1 MDNNTKE
8 RVSELKKKVFSLWEA
23 EGKWEAGNPNSPLF
37 GLDRDPLL
45 TLLLTAMV
53 YQQRQMEDEVE
64 NFRKNMVNE
73 FEDAVLPYY
82 LTQATPAMAMMCS
95 AKAQGYADEF
105 RVGQDTDFKIQKEA
119 FQTRE
124 PLPFCPLFEANIVG
138 ATLKSVAMQPDGS
151 CKLVLEVTDS
161 KASLAGV
168 GFFFNGLEFT
178 NLSMQLGG
186 KELPLIHPWEYD
198 RFPMNPD
205 FSFWNMIYNKSLV
218 FGTNEQWFDL
228 WATQN
233 LNYYMVDPQ
242 ASANMNQ
249 GFAELTLRIE
259 GLKNESVGLENIYIN
274 SFPAVNVTM
283 RTCRL
288 TQYEPIVKIANDDDF
303 FMNIVGEQATLDEA
317 DQFIIR
323 RYGCERFSVDELLRL
338 ADELQKRYST
348 DFYAYQIIPSLQSE
362 ERMNKL
368 RVLLKDILTVVKK
381 EGTVKTGI
389 YALLKADAKVELAIP
404 LKALYTDG
412 DKGNGIKAGSVVLA
426 APSELDLGQTRILT
440 DTQGG
445 RDEVTDIEEKKML
458 SHYYSLTNDKV
469 VTRTDLKMF
478 CIKELRKYKMFADKV
493 DVVSDEACSRIVTAY
508 VSGVNPE
515 LDLDSVQQKIER
527 LIDVHSSGLMPVK
540 VRIVKVN

>member
-1 MDNNTKE
+1 MDNNTKDK
-8 RVSELKKKVFSLWEA
+8 VSELKKKVFSIWEA
-23 EGKWEAGNPNSPLF
+23 EGKWEAGNPNSPLY

-53 YQQRQMEDEVE
+53 HQQNQMEEEVE
-64 NFRKNMVNE
+64 NYRKNMVCE
-73 FEDAVLPYY
+73 FEDAVLPYH
-82 LTQATPAMAMMCS
+82 LTQATPALTMMCT
-95 AKAQGYADEF
+95 AKAQGYGDEF

-124 PLPFCPLFEANIVG
+124 SLPFCPLFESNIVG
-138 ATLKSVAMQPDGS
+138 AAVKSVAMQSDGS
-151 CKLVLEVTDS
+151 CKLTLEVTDG

-168 GFFFNGLEFT
+168 GFFFKGLKFDD
-178 NLSMQLGG
+178 LSMQIEG
-186 KELPLIHPWEYD
+186 KELPLIRPWEYD
-198 RFPMNPD
+198 RFPMNPN
-205 FSFWNMIYNKSLV
+205 FSFWNMIYNKSLL

-228 WATQN
+228 WAAQN

-242 ASANMNQ
+242 ATAYMSP
-249 GFAELTLRIE
+249 GFAELTLRFD
-259 GLKNESVGLENIYIN
+259 GMKNESVGLENIYIN
-274 SFPAVNVTM
+274 SFPVVNVTKK
-283 RTCRL
+283 TYRL

-303 FMNIVGEQATLDEA
+303 FMNIVGESDTLDNA

-338 ADELQKRYST
+338 TNELQKRYNT

-368 RVLLKDILTVVKK
+368 RVLLKDILTAIKK

-389 YALLKADAKVELAIP
+389 YAMLKADAKVELAIP
-404 LKALYTDG
+404 LKALYTNG
-412 DKGNGIKAGSVVLA
+412 DRGNGIKAGAIVLTV
-426 APSELDLGQTRILT
+426 PTELDLGQTRILT

-445 RDEVTDIEEKKML
+445 RDEVNDIKEKKLL

-478 CIKELRKYKMFADKV
+478 CIKELRKYRIYADKV
-493 DVVSDEACSRIVTAY
+493 EVVSDGACSRIVTAY
-508 VSGVNPE
+508 ASGINPE
-515 LDLDSVQQKIER
+515 LDLESVQQTIER

-540 VRIVKVN
+540 VKIAKAN